1 MSDTAPAVFIDRDGT
16 VVREVGYLCRPE
28 QIEILPRV
36 PEAIRK
42 LRSGGYRVVLVT
54 NQSAIARGML
64 KESELEEIHRLLREE
79 LDRLGAA
86 LDGVYYCPHH
96 PSEGFAPYVIRCQCR
111 KPNLGLVERAVRD
124 LHLDLLHSYVVGDQ
138 GTDMQ
143 LARRAGIRGI
153 WIQNGNGDGAS
164 TSSAG
169 MKTDCDLVAR
179 DLWDAAS
186 WILEKAL
193 PTKVLGA

>member
-36 PEAIRK
+36 PEAIRR
-42 LRSGGYRVVLVT
+42 LRGGGYRVVLVT
-54 NQSAIARGML
+54 NQSAVARGML
-64 KESELEEIHRLLREE
+64 NESELEEIHRLLRQE
-79 LDRLGAA
+79 LDRRGAA

-96 PSEGFAPYVIRCQCR
+96 PSEGVAPYVMRCQCR
-111 KPNLGLVERAVRD
+111 KPNPGLLERAVRD
-124 LHLDLLHSYVVGDQ
+124 LRLDLMHSYVVGDQ

-143 LARRAGIRGI
+143 LARRAGIKGI
-153 WIQNGNGDGAS
+153 WIRNGNDAGAS
-164 TSSAG
+164 TRSVE
-169 MKTDCDLVAR
+169 MKTDCAFIAR

-186 WILEKAL
+186 WILERAL
-193 PTKVLGA
+193 PTKV